1 MSCPI
6 YKYQGTG
13 ECKNIQPISLIK
25 AIEVI
30 FVTNKEVEIKAIAE
44 DDSKRPITNGDV
56 SLVIDG
62 KDYLFERTKSGTYKS
77 NKELF

>member
-13 ECKNIQPISLIK
+13 ACKDIQPISSIK

-30 FVTNKEVEIKAIAE
+30 FMTNKEVEIKAIAK
-44 DDSKRPITNGDV
+44 DDSKRPITNGNV

-62 KDYLFERTKSGTYKS
+62 KDYFFERTNNGTYKS